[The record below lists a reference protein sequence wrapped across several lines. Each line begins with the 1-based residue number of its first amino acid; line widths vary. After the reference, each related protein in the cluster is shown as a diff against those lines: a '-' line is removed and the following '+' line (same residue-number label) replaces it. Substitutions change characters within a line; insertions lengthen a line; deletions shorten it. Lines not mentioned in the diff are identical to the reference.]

1 MFFTTC
7 ASAVSTTSR
16 GWSVF
21 SAAPSRKRRP
31 EPVRHRRD
39 PVLRHQPVQSLR
51 GQRPP
56 ALIHEHRVLPAAQL
70 PRRFENLTCPTAQ
83 RHPMLPRRLRPA
95 CGNRPHARALI
106 HLVPHRTTDLG
117 APRRSQHHELER
129 QRIHAARLRCPHLP
143 DGRSDL
149 AVRQSPIMRDRS
161 SGRRGRVR
169 SSAICPRSNAERRLG
184 RPECKE
190 NATDCN
196 VVMTVRSV

>member
-1 MFFTTC
+1 MAPC
-7 ASAVSTTSR
+7 QASPPRLFSIRSRIHSST
-16 GWSVF
+16 
-21 SAAPSRKRRP
+21 SASIQPTERPPSETGR
-31 EPVRHRRD
+31 E
-39 PVLRHQPVQSLR
+39 
-51 GQRPP
+51 GQRGVA
-56 ALIHEHRVLPAAQL
+56 ALVHEHRVLPAAQL

-83 RHPMLPRRLRPA
+83 RHPMLPRRLRPRRLRPA

-129 QRIHAARLRCPHLP
+129 QRIHAARLRRPHLP
-143 DGRSDL
+143 DGRSNL
-149 AVRQSPIMRDRS
+149 AVRQGPIMRDRS

-169 SSAICPRSNAERRLG
+169 SSPVCPRSSAERRFG